1 MSSPSGPPGPPGQ
14 PGQPGQ
20 SVQPSQPGGGINF
33 LPSTDAIRKVLT
45 SQVTPNAIHWFGM
58 SFVIVVILWLIT
70 YVTTKIN
77 LGKTNCDII
86 QEVNKKTT
94 PTKIT
99 SAWTTSTSPDYVG
112 KNLRDFYIKTAYNC
126 CASGQ
131 FKSDYVDIC
140 ALKNVIKQGVRC
152 LDFEIFC
159 VENRPVVGVSS
170 IDIIGVKQSY
180 NSIPIS
186 VVLKEINESAFSETA
201 GICPNPKDPLLL
213 HFRIKTNNANILNI
227 LASEIAENL
236 GDKLLPIDFMKECN
250 GSNLTAKPIKNFLGK
265 VVIMV
270 EKNNTSN
277 SMPILYQ
284 SKNLWELTNV
294 TTNSVFIHQ
303 KRFMDVKN
311 SNDLETITNFNKKNM
326 TIVLPD
332 LSVSNANYIT
342 SVPQALGCQLMAMN
356 FQNSDQN
363 LITYNELFETK
374 QSAFVPKP
382 SQLLYVPVTTTIPTP
397 LPQSQSYAPITTR
410 GPGKVT
416 FTL

>member
-1 MSSPSGPPGPPGQ
+1 MSSSSGPTGQ
-14 PGQPGQ
+14 TGQPGQ
-20 SVQPSQPGGGINF
+20 SVQQSQPGGGINF

-86 QEVNKKTT
+86 KEVNKKIT

-99 SAWTTSTSPDYVG
+99 SEWTTSTSPDYVG

-140 ALKNVIKQGVRC
+140 ALRNAIKQGVRC

-170 IDIIGVKQSY
+170 IDVIGVKQSY

-213 HFRIKTNNANILNI
+213 HFRIRTNNVNILNI

-250 GSNLTAKPIKNFLGK
+250 GSNLTAKPIKAFLGK

-277 SMPILYQ
+277 SMPLLYQ

-294 TTNSVFIHQ
+294 TTNSVFIHE

-342 SVPQALGCQLMAMN
+342 TVPQALGCQLMAMN
-356 FQNSDQN
+356 FQNYDQN

-374 QSAFVPKP
+374 QSAFIPKP
-382 SQLLYVPVTTTIPTP
+382 SQLLYVPVTTTIPDP
-397 LPQSQSYAPITTR
+397 LNPELSYAPRTSNPI
-410 GPGKVT
+410 GGVIVT
-416 FTL
+416 L

>member
-1 MSSPSGPPGPPGQ
+1 MSSVAGQTGQ
-14 PGQPGQ
+14 PP
-20 SVQPSQPGGGINF
+20 PPPTQPGGGINF
-33 LPSTDAIRKVLT
+33 LLLPSTDAIRKVLT

-58 SFVIVVILWLIT
+58 AFVIVVILWLIT

-86 QEVNKKTT
+86 KEVNKKIT

-140 ALKNVIKQGVRC
+140 ALKNAIKQGVRC

-159 VENRPVVGVSS
+159 LENRPVVGVSS
-170 IDIIGVKQSY
+170 IDVIGVKQSY

-186 VVLKEINESAFSETA
+186 TVLQEINNSAFSETA

-213 HFRIKTNNANILNI
+213 HFRIKTNNVNILNI

-250 GSNLTAKPIKNFLGK
+250 GSNLAAKPIKAFLGK

-277 SMPILYQ
+277 SMPLLYQ

-294 TTNSVFIHQ
+294 TTNSVFIHE
-303 KRFMDVKN
+303 KRFLDVKN
-311 SNDLETITNFNKKNM
+311 SNDLDTITNFNKKNI

-342 SVPQALGCQLMAMN
+342 TVPQALGCQLMAMN
-356 FQNSDQN
+356 FQNYDQN
-363 LITYNELFETK
+363 LITYNELFENK

-382 SQLLYVPVTTTIPTP
+382 SQLLYI
-397 LPQSQSYAPITTR
+397 PITTNAPASLDGSLGYGVR
-410 GPGKVT
+410 TTQGPSRVRFKI
-416 FTL
+416 

>member
-1 MSSPSGPPGPPGQ
+1 MSSMSGPPPP
-14 PGQPGQ
+14 P
-20 SVQPSQPGGGINF
+20 QPGGGINF

-70 YVTTKIN
+70 YVNTKIN

-86 QEVNKKTT
+86 TEVNKKTT
-94 PTKIT
+94 PTKIN
-99 SAWTTSTSPDYVG
+99 SSWTTSTSPEYTG
-112 KNLRDFYIKTAYNC
+112 KKLRDFYIKTAYNC

-140 ALKNVIKQGVRC
+140 ALKNTIKQGVRC

-159 VENRPVVGVSS
+159 VKNIPVVGVSS
-170 IDIIGVKQSY
+170 IDMMGVKQSY
-180 NSIPIS
+180 NSIPVSI
-186 VVLKEINESAFSETA
+186 VLREINNNAFSETS

-213 HFRIKTNNANILNI
+213 HFRIKTSNVNILNI

-236 GDKLLPIDFMKECN
+236 GDKLLPIEFMRECN
-250 GSNLTAKPIKNFLGK
+250 GSNLTNKSITDFLGK

-277 SMPILYQ
+277 TMPLLYQ

-294 TTNSVFIHQ
+294 TTNSVFIHE
-303 KRFMDVKN
+303 KRFMDIKN
-311 SNDLETITNFNKKNM
+311 SNDLETITNFNKQNM

-332 LSVSNANYIT
+332 LSTSNANYIST
-342 SVPQALGCQLMAMN
+342 VPQALGCQFMAMN
-356 FQNSDQN
+356 FQNVDQN
-363 LITYNELFETK
+363 LITYNDLFEKK

-382 SQLLYVPVTTTIPTP
+382 SQLIYVPTTVPIPPP
-397 LPQSQSYAPITTR
+397 LSQTLSYATR
-410 GPGKVT
+410 SVPGPGDVVIKA
-416 FTL
+416 

>member
-1 MSSPSGPPGPPGQ
+1 MSSPSGPTGQ
-14 PGQPGQ
+14 PVP
-20 SVQPSQPGGGINF
+20 SSQPSGGINF

-70 YVTTKIN
+70 YITTKIN

-86 QEVNKKTT
+86 QEVHKKIT

-99 SAWTTSTSPDYVG
+99 SSWTTSSSPDYNG

-140 ALKNVIKQGVRC
+140 ALKNAIKQGARC

-170 IDIIGVKQSY
+170 IDIMGVKQSY
-180 NSIPIS
+180 NSIPVSI
-186 VVLKEINESAFSETA
+186 VLKQINENAFSETA

-213 HFRIKTNNANILNI
+213 HFRIKTNNINILNI

-236 GDKLLPIDFMKECN
+236 GDKLLPINFMKECN
-250 GSNLTAKPIKNFLGK
+250 GNNLTAKPIQNFLGK
-265 VVIMV
+265 VIIMV
-270 EKNNTSN
+270 EKNNNST
-277 SMPILYQ
+277 SMPLLYQ

-294 TTNSVFIHQ
+294 TTNSVFIHE
-303 KRFMDVKN
+303 KRFMDIKN
-311 SNDLETITNFNKKNM
+311 TNDVDTITNFNKQNM

-332 LSVSNANYIT
+332 LSVSNANYIST
-342 SVPQALGCQLMAMN
+342 VPQALGCQLMAMN
-356 FQNSDQN
+356 FQNYDEN
-363 LITYNELFETK
+363 LIAYNQLFETK

-382 SQLLYVPVTTTIPTP
+382 DQLLYVPVTTTPPDP
-397 LPQSQSYAPITTR
+397 LPQSLSFAPITTR
-410 GPGKVT
+410 GPGDVEIIS
-416 FTL
+416 

>member
-1 MSSPSGPPGPPGQ
+1 MSSIPGAPGSPTPP
-14 PGQPGQ
+14 
-20 SVQPSQPGGGINF
+20 QPGGGINF

-58 SFVIVVILWLIT
+58 AFVIVVILWLIT

-86 QEVNKKTT
+86 AEVNKKTT
-94 PTKIT
+94 PTKIN
-99 SAWTTSTSPDYVG
+99 SSWTTSTSPEYTG
-112 KNLRDFYIKTAYNC
+112 KKLRDFYIKTAYNC

-140 ALKNVIKQGVRC
+140 ALKNCIKQGVRC

-159 VENRPVVGVSS
+159 VKNIPVVGVSS
-170 IDIIGVKQSY
+170 IDMMGVKQSY
-180 NSIPIS
+180 NSIPVSI
-186 VVLKEINESAFSETA
+186 VLREINNNAFSETA

-213 HFRIKTNNANILNI
+213 HFRIKTNNVNILNI

-236 GDKLLPIDFMKECN
+236 GDKLLPIEFMRECN
-250 GSNLTAKPIKNFLGK
+250 GSNLTNKPITDFLGK
-265 VVIMV
+265 VIIMV

-277 SMPILYQ
+277 TMPILYQ

-303 KRFMDVKN
+303 KRYMDIKN
-311 SNDLETITNFNKKNM
+311 SNDLETITNFNKQNM

-332 LSVSNANYIT
+332 LSISNANYIST
-342 SVPQALGCQLMAMN
+342 VPQALGCQLMAMN
-356 FQNSDQN
+356 FQNVDQN
-363 LITYNELFETK
+363 LITYNDLFEK
-374 QSAFVPKP
+374 KASAFVPKP
-382 SQLLYVPVTTTIPTP
+382 SQLIYVPTTVSIPP
-397 LPQSQSYAPITTR
+397 SLSQSLSFAPTSTQ
-410 GPGKVT
+410 GPGDVVIRA
-416 FTL
+416 